1 MRLFPIRQK
10 STVNHCK
17 KGAARLPRVSNA
29 GEGTSERWY
38 GGQARLPRVSNAG
51 EGTSEGWYGGQALL
65 FTLFVMITLTSVV
78 GAYLGF
84 VQHSTR
90 STGAQIDSSKAFY
103 LAEAGLQR
111 YVFFLKYEQDYR
123 DNHPNLNE
131 NLGDGSYS
139 VQASF
144 EQPTDTYTISS
155 TGTVGAIS
163 RQITQSFVVT
173 PAVIER
179 SIHADGTYLKL
190 TNSSGMIDG
199 NVSCFTS
206 VLPEPLPAGLTITGD
221 VYQGDEQAK
230 INGDL
235 TLSTYYA
242 LAYAAG
248 QVATNKTFA
257 NATYTGIWYITNKAT
272 IGDNARIEGSVI
284 CEKRIDFNG
293 KANNVFIDPALYD
306 PNQNYPALYA
316 GGSITSTD
324 TGNPA
329 QRVGLQNSAINGL
342 IFSGGNITFD
352 YMSNTTFNGT
362 ILATNSIS
370 MENGRNFTVTYN
382 PDIWDPM
389 PLDFSFSGEATI
401 TVQNDWNEI

>member
-1 MRLFPIRQK
+1 MRLFPIKHK
-10 STVNHCK
+10 SMIIHVK
-17 KGAARLPRVSNA
+17 KGAARLPRVH
-29 GEGTSERWY
+29 
-38 GGQARLPRVSNAG
+38 NAG
-51 EGTSEGWYGGQALL
+51 EGTSEGWYRRKASLSGGGQALL

-123 DNHPNLNE
+123 DNYPNLNE
-131 NLGDGSYS
+131 TLGEGSYS

-144 EQPTDTYTISS
+144 DQPTNTYTITS
-155 TGTVGAIS
+155 TATVGAIS
-163 RQITQSFVVT
+163 RQITASFVVS
-173 PAVIER
+173 AAIER

-190 TNSSGMIDG
+190 TNSSGTING
-199 NVSCFTS
+199 NISCFTS
-206 VLPEPLPAGLTITGD
+206 VLPDPLPAGLAITGD
-221 VYQGDEQAK
+221 VYQGGEQAK
-230 INGDL
+230 INGGFA
-235 TLSTYYA
+235 LSSYYA
-242 LAYAAG
+242 LANAAG

-284 CEKRIDFNG
+284 CEKTIDFNG
-293 KANNVFIDPALYD
+293 KANNVFIDPSLYD

-316 GGSITSTD
+316 GGNITSTD

-329 QRVGLQNSAINGL
+329 QRVGLQNSTINGL
-342 IFSGGNITFD
+342 IFSGSNITFD
-352 YMSNTTFNGT
+352 YMSNTTFTGT
-362 ILATNSIS
+362 ILGTNNIN

-382 PDIWDPM
+382 PDVWDPM
-389 PLDFSFSGEATI
+389 PSGFSFSGKATI
-401 TVQNDWNEI
+401 TVHNDWNEI